1 VAGAVFS
8 VDYADTV
15 PGSEGD
21 RFRTDFR
28 EAAGVPP
35 SRFEAMGYDGAALVA
50 RALEGGEGRPTGEG
64 MRERLSRLRYF
75 NGVTGSFTFLPS
87 GEMRRKVTLL
97 RSELGTF
104 TPVSEN

>member
-1 VAGAVFS
+1 
-8 VDYADTV
+8 
-15 PGSEGD
+15 
-21 RFRTDFR
+21 
-28 EAAGVPP
+28 
-35 SRFEAMGYDGAALVA
+35 
-50 RALEGGEGRPTGEG
+50 